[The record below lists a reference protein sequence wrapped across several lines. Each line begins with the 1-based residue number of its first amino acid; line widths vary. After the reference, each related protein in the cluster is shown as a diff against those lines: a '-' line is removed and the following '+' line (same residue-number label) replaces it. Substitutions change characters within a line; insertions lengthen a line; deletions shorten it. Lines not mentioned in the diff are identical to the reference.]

1 MAWFDDV
8 FEGGL
13 GPGLAVGIGAAVLL
27 PVLRPVLL
35 PVLRP
40 AAKAV
45 IKAGLMAY
53 ERAQDAMA
61 YVSEAAGD
69 LAAEARS
76 EMQEAGGTE
85 AR

>member
-1 MAWFDDV
+1 MAWFENM
-8 FEGGL
+8 FEGGV

-27 PVLRPVLL
+27 PVLRPVL
-35 PVLRP
+35 RP

-53 ERAQDAMA
+53 DRVQGAVG
-61 YVSEAAGD
+61 YVSETASD

-76 EMQEAGGTE
+76 EMHEPGSAE
-85 AR
+85 PV